1 MEISRVR
8 VCGALLLLWLEGA
21 AQAAGYSRVDV
32 DAWLK
37 LPSPSPAPAADTV
50 LSQTDLEAVRGLIA
64 PGYFDYANFPGIQL
78 EIEAT
83 SDYQPHSVD
92 QAATRQQ
99 GDSAQLDSAG
109 GVTEYR
115 AGQPFNPQRFDDVS
129 PAQAGLMIAWNSRS
143 TISKGSPGE

>member
-1 MEISRVR
+1 MWCAVA
-8 VCGALLLLWLEGA
+8 VGVEGA

-37 LPSPSPAPAADTV
+37 LPSPSPAPAAGTV

-92 QAATRQQ
+92 QVRPGSKAIVRSSIQP
-99 GDSAQLDSAG
+99 
-109 GVTEYR
+109 VT
-115 AGQPFNPQRFDDVS
+115 
-129 PAQAGLMIAWNSRS
+129 
-143 TISKGSPGE
+143 